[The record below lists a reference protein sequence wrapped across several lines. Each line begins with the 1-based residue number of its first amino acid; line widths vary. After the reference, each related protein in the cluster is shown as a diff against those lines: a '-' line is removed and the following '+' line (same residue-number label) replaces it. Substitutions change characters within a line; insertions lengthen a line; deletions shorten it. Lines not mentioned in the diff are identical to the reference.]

1 MTIRTIHVG
10 AGGRG
15 RWPLNRFQDRDD
27 FEAVALVDV
36 SADNLAAARETTGL
50 GSDACFDSLTAA
62 LSSVEADAVVVITP
76 PDLHADQCIEAVR
89 AKKHVLVEK
98 PFTKELSQAR
108 QIVAAAAEQGV
119 VVAVTQNARFY
130 PPVQTIRRLLQ
141 AGTLGAPGFGL
152 MTKYGWRPRVHHS
165 GTDRHAYLW
174 ERGIHDFDQL
184 RYLLDSEPKRLFCN
198 SFNPPWSPY
207 SGGGAI
213 DGWIEFDNGTTFNFQ
228 CTFATHK
235 GGSSWRLDCEKGT
248 VEEVADGLALRR
260 PGADADELIPMDD
273 NPHPEEIL
281 LDGFRD
287 YVVAGVEPAFS
298 GPNNLNTVG
307 LINALGTSSEQGAII
322 DFAEYMATHQ
332 AP

>member
-15 RWPLNRFQDRDD
+15 RWPLNRFRDRDY
-27 FEAVALVDV
+27 FQAVALVDV
-36 SADNLAAARETTGL
+36 NADNLAAAREITGL
-50 GSDACFDSLTAA
+50 GEDACFSSLTDA
-62 LSSVEADAVVVITP
+62 LQAVESDAVVVITP
-76 PDLHADQCIEAVR
+76 PDLHAGQCLEAVG
-89 AKKHVLVEK
+89 AGQHVLVEK
-98 PFTKELSQAR
+98 PFTKDLADAR
-108 QIVAAAAEQGV
+108 QIVAEANANNLK
-119 VVAVTQNARFY
+119 VAVTQNARY
-130 PPVQTIRRLLQ
+130 SPPVQTIRRLLR
-141 AGTLGAPGFGL
+141 AGDLGQPSFGL

-165 GTDRHAYLW
+165 GTDQHAYLW

-184 RYLLDSEPKRLFCN
+184 RYLLDAEPKRLFCN

-207 SGGGAI
+207 QGGGAI

-248 VEEVADGLALRR
+248 VEEIAEGLAIRR
-260 PGADADELIPMDD
+260 PGADADEIIPMDE

-287 YVVAGVEPAFS
+287 YVLDDVEPDFS
-298 GPNNLNTVG
+298 GSNNLATVG
-307 LINALGTSSEQGAII
+307 LINALGASSEQGAII
-322 DFAEYMATHQ
+322 DFGEYMSTH
-332 AP
+332 

>member
-15 RWPLNRFQDRDD
+15 RWPLNRFRDRDD
-27 FEAVALVDV
+27 FQAVALVDV
-36 SADNLAAARETTGL
+36 NADNLAAAREITGL
-50 GSDACFDSLTAA
+50 GEDACFSSLTDA
-62 LSSVEADAVVVITP
+62 LQAVESDAVVVITP
-76 PDLHADQCIEAVR
+76 PDLHAGQCLEAVG
-89 AKKHVLVEK
+89 AGQHVLVEK
-98 PFTKELSQAR
+98 PFTKDLADAR
-108 QIVAAAAEQGV
+108 QIVAEANANNLK
-119 VVAVTQNARFY
+119 VAVTQNARY
-130 PPVQTIRRLLQ
+130 SPPVQTIRRLLR
-141 AGTLGAPGFGL
+141 AGDLGQPSFGL

-165 GTDRHAYLW
+165 GTDQHAYLW

-184 RYLLDSEPKRLFCN
+184 RYLLDAEPKRLFCN

-207 SGGGAI
+207 QGGGAI

-248 VEEVADGLALRR
+248 VEEIAEGLAIRR
-260 PGADADELIPMDD
+260 PGADADEIIPMDE

-287 YVVAGVEPAFS
+287 YVLDDVEPDFS
-298 GPNNLNTVG
+298 GSNNLATVG
-307 LINALGTSSEQGAII
+307 LINALGASSEQGAII
-322 DFAEYMATHQ
+322 DFGEYMSTH
-332 AP
+332 

>member
-1 MTIRTIHVG
+1 MTIRTIHIG

-15 RWPLNRFQDRDD
+15 RWPLNRFQNRAD
-27 FEAVALVDV
+27 FEAVALIDV
-36 SADNLAAARETTGL
+36 SADNLAAAREITGL
-50 GSDACFDSLTAA
+50 GTDACFDSLSAA
-62 LSSVEADAVVVITP
+62 LQAVEADAVVVITP
-76 PDLHADQCIEAVR
+76 PDLHADQCMEAVR
-89 AKKHVLVEK
+89 AQKHVLVEK
-98 PFTKELSQAR
+98 PFTKDLSQAR
-108 QIVAAAAEQGV
+108 QIVAEAGEQGV

-141 AGTLGAPGFGL
+141 TGELGAPGFGL

-213 DGWIEFDNGTTFNFQ
+213 DGWIEFDNGTTFTFQ

-235 GGSSWRLDCEKGT
+235 SGSSWRLDCENGT
-248 VEEVADGLALRR
+248 VEEIADGLALRR
-260 PGADADELIPMDD
+260 PDADTDEFISMDN

-281 LDGFRD
+281 LDGFHD
-287 YVVAGVEPAFS
+287 YIVEGVEPTFS
-298 GPNNLNTVG
+298 GLNNLNTVG
-307 LINALGTSSEQGAII
+307 LINALGASSEQGMII
-322 DFAEYMATHQ
+322 DFEEYMDTH
-332 AP
+332 

>member
-15 RWPLNRFQDRDD
+15 RWPLNRFRDRDY
-27 FEAVALVDV
+27 FQAVALVDV
-36 SADNLAAARETTGL
+36 NADNLAAAREITGL
-50 GSDACFDSLTAA
+50 GEDACFSSLTDA
-62 LSSVEADAVVVITP
+62 LQAVESDAVVVITP
-76 PDLHADQCIEAVR
+76 PDLHAGQCLEAVG
-89 AKKHVLVEK
+89 AGQHVLVEK
-98 PFTKELSQAR
+98 PFTKDLADAR
-108 QIVAAAAEQGV
+108 QIVAEANANNLK
-119 VVAVTQNARFY
+119 VAVTQNARY
-130 PPVQTIRRLLQ
+130 SPPVQTIRRLLR
-141 AGTLGAPGFGL
+141 AGDLGQPSFGL

-165 GTDRHAYLW
+165 GTDQHAYLW

-184 RYLLDSEPKRLFCN
+184 RYLLDAEPKRLFCN

-207 SGGGAI
+207 QGGGAI

-248 VEEVADGLALRR
+248 VEEITEGLAIRR
-260 PGADADELIPMDD
+260 PGADADEIIPMDE

-287 YVVAGVEPAFS
+287 YVLDDVEPDFS
-298 GPNNLNTVG
+298 GSNNLATVG
-307 LINALGTSSEQGAII
+307 LINALGASSEQGAII
-322 DFAEYMATHQ
+322 DFGEYMSTH
-332 AP
+332 